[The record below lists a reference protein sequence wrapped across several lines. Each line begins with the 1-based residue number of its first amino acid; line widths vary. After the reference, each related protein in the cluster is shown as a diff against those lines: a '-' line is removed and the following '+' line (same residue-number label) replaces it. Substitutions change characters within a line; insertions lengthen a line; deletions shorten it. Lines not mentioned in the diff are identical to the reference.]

1 MFEVDVKNPDAV
13 GGEEGGVL
21 ARGGDQLGF
30 VRISANSKNVRENL
44 QQIKKR
50 PSKMTTNQNRTGGYP
65 TEKLHLVTPAT
76 LSCKEDNCCHP

>member
-1 MFEVDVKNPDAV
+1 M
-13 GGEEGGVL
+13 L
-21 ARGGDQLGF
+21 CF

-65 TEKLHLVTPAT
+65 TEKLHLVTPAKK
-76 LSCKEDNCCHP
+76 C